1 VARPVTLWLSIL
13 GAQLNLR
20 EQAAAMWFD
29 PKGFASMVHGLIVLE
44 SGIGGADLLFLI
56 VGTTVVSILL
66 HSSTDVVVAEGF
78 DDAAET
84 LAWHRYLRQL
94 TGNERVGPDRTD
106 EPISKC

>member
-1 VARPVTLWLSIL
+1 
-13 GAQLNLR
+13 
-20 EQAAAMWFD
+20 M
-29 PKGFASMVHGLIVLE
+29 
-44 SGIGGADLLFLI
+44 
-56 VGTTVVSILL
+56 VSILL